1 MDATTVIVIAVAALG
16 AGIAIDRVLLARI
29 GRSVLERARE
39 DANRIANDAKREAE
53 LQRET
58 YRRVVEAELAG
69 TRATLD
75 RGVQE
80 HHRAVRR
87 HTEKLDRR
95 LEKLNRLAQHIQERT
110 RLIHH
115 ATDASDTHAPAAPR
129 DSRTGVSAATDRRCG
144 QSHHARA
151 AA

>member
-58 YRRVVEAELAG
+58 YRREVEVELAG

-75 RGVQE
+75 RDVQE
-80 HHRAVRR
+80 HQRAVRR
-87 HTEKLDRR
+87 HKEKLDRR
-95 LEKLNRLAQHIQERT
+95 LEKLNRRAQRKQERE
-110 RLIHH
+110 RLLPQ
-115 ATDASDTHAPAAPR
+115 DADADNTLTHEAPR
-129 DSRTGVSAATDRRCG
+129 RHQQDNN
-144 QSHHARA
+144 H
-151 AA
+151 